1 MSKEASA
8 RIHQPRRLLQ
18 IGLALAV
25 LLTSAAGAALAAA
38 DLKAWIPGQAQ
49 AGLAESGILLFHR
62 GSEGTLVGLDRA
74 QLARL
79 SERGAQAVLTRPEE
93 TLYVVLLE
101 NASAASFEGGARVL
115 WRGRHEVLVATGGR
129 APVLTEAAA
138 ASMRGLVQPVR
149 IGTRPLPWS
158 APVVEPP
165 SFPREA
171 DPIVQDM
178 VDSITEATYV
188 ATWQTLDD
196 FENRYAYHAQ
206 NNVAT
211 QWILEE
217 FQSYGLSAEY
227 HYFNDG
233 GQRRNVIATLPGVV
247 DPSRVVYITGHL
259 DATSGTPNSC
269 APGADDNGSGT
280 AAVLEAARVLS
291 QYRFQYTVKFA
302 AFNNEE
308 QGLVGSAAYCN
319 TIAGQGEN
327 VIAVFNADMISYRGT
342 DPAPADLIIYTNNN
356 SQPIATILEQAA
368 DTYVANLIDP
378 VVVVEA
384 LEASDHAS
392 FWAHGWRAVCAIEE
406 EAWGSDFC
414 PWYHTCDD
422 RIERYPTDYPT
433 HCTKALVAAT
443 AIAALPIAPDGPY
456 LVLGGTTIDDDGN
469 GGSQGNGDG
478 TLNPGETIE
487 LLVNMRNVGT
497 QTATNVHGV
506 LASADPNVTI
516 LTANADWPNIP
527 VGGNADNLT
536 AFRFQVSGSASDGA
550 NIQFSLTVTDNSG
563 QRQIPLQFPVA
574 APRLVYYWHQLDDA
588 IYGNGSGAIDPGEVV
603 RLGVTLSNLGGQAAA
618 DVTATLTSSNP
629 HVVIVSAQGQC
640 PLIPVG
646 GQSVLSPAF
655 EVAVSAEAAAGEVL
669 QLQLAISAG
678 AGYQAASGFPIKVGT
693 RVYTELEEDGPFSL
707 TAPGDDADTG
717 LWVRVDPNGTT
728 YNNQPCQPED
738 DHTAAPGT
746 DCFVTGQG
754 SVGGAAGEADL
765 DGGHTTIV
773 SPVMDLATLTNAR
786 LTYWRWYTNNLG
798 NNPNQDTWLVQV
810 SSNGGTS
817 WVDLERTTSSGNS
830 WQQMS
835 FRLADHITV
844 TDQVVVKWVADDSGS
859 NSLVEAA
866 VDDIEISGDLVV
878 VGLENETARPVFAL
892 EQVRPNPIRGETRFA
907 FSVPARAASTLQLFS
922 VDGRLVRTLLDR
934 VVEAGR
940 HQITWDGRDQ
950 DGRSVAPGVYFYK
963 LESEQRSASERLV
976 IIR

>member
-259 DATSGTPNSC
+259 DATSGPPNSC

-368 DTYVANLIDP
+368 DTYVANLFKLVRTGDVDGDGRAEILIQRSDRIRTFTEP
-378 VVVVEA
+378 ELSNAFVDTTGSFYTAGSVSNYPTMAVANLDGEGTPLGPTLTVTPGSLTFNLEYSQAVTPQTLRVENSGTSA
-384 LEASDHAS
+384 AINWQAQVITASPWLLLSKTSGVTNDTLNVS
-392 FWAHGWRAVCAIEE
+392 VDTRAVGPGTYTGTIRFTSNTPGVVNATQDVQVTLNLTGVGMVVTPSRVSFEVEYGNTAEKTVSITS
-406 EAWGSDFC
+406 AGGSAQFNWQAVVIDGASWLSVS
-414 PWYHTCDD
+414 PVQGTSPSTM
-422 RIERYPTDYPT
+422 RVI
-433 HCTKALVAAT
+433 VNAT
-443 AIAALPIAPDGPY
+443 AAGPGVKQGTIRVSAL
-456 LVLGGTTIDDDGN
+456 
-469 GGSQGNGDG
+469 
-478 TLNPGETIE
+478 
-487 LLVNMRNVGT
+487 
-497 QTATNVHGV
+497 
-506 LASADPNVTI
+506 DPNVANGVQYVTVDLNVPDPGFVVLPKQLTI
-516 LTANADWPNIP
+516 
-527 VGGNADNLT
+527 
-536 AFRFQVSGSASDGA
+536 FQERTGP
-550 NIQFSLTVTDNSG
+550 TVTK
-563 QRQIPLQFPVA
+563 QISIWRPGGSVNWVA
-574 APRLVYYWHQLDDA
+574 SAVDVP
-588 IYGNGSGAIDPGEVV
+588 
-603 RLGVTLSNLGGQAAA
+603 TAA
-618 DVTATLTSSNP
+618 DVAALAADGKLVVTEQGLTVEGVDALPAWLNFSPSS
-629 HVVIVSAQGQC
+629 
-640 PLIPVG
+640 
-646 GQSVLSPAF
+646 
-655 EVAVSAEAAAGEVL
+655 
-669 QLQLAISAG
+669 
-678 AGYQAASGFPIKVGT
+678 
-693 RVYTELEEDGPFSL
+693 
-707 TAPGDDADTG
+707 
-717 LWVRVDPNGTT
+717 GTT
-728 YNNQPCQPED
+728 QPNTPSIMNVSVK
-738 DHTAAPGT
+738 PGT
-746 DCFVTGQG
+746 ANGRYRAVI
-754 SVGGAAGEADL
+754 
-765 DGGHTTIV
+765 TI
-773 SPVMDLATLTNAR
+773 
-786 LTYWRWYTNNLG
+786 
-798 NNPNQDTWLVQV
+798 
-810 SSNGGTS
+810 
-817 WVDLERTTSSGNS
+817 
-830 WQQMS
+830 
-835 FRLADHITV
+835 
-844 TDQVVVKWVADDSGS
+844 VADDPTLA
-859 NSLVEAA
+859 NRIQTVEVTAI
-866 VDDIEISGDLVV
+866 VLDDVKVLFLPLVV
-878 VGLENETARPVFAL
+878 R
-892 EQVRPNPIRGETRFA
+892 
-907 FSVPARAASTLQLFS
+907 
-922 VDGRLVRTLLDR
+922 
-934 VVEAGR
+934 
-940 HQITWDGRDQ
+940 
-950 DGRSVAPGVYFYK
+950 
-963 LESEQRSASERLV
+963 
-976 IIR
+976 